1 MTSQP
6 RPTRIRLSWKQ
17 IECRRCHEV
26 RVVGIP
32 CPTCNARPDPREVD
46 PNLQRRQRLAGEALT
61 ILDRPPGTQTASRPV
76 LDQWSPEQGL
86 GPLAEWLE
94 QFLPAL
100 NAAIDDASAAPRL
113 FELVATL
120 IDLRDE
126 VGASQ
131 WLRPHL
137 PLWRTA
143 DTLIGRL
150 TDVAR
155 HYLMACAASTPLQ
168 AQAAAEA
175 GQQALDA
182 GADDSN
188 DLAERLDRWER
199 ISASDRISD
208 TMAAVAVE
216 TYQLAGTT
224 DLLVLGEA
232 GAQDFEQLLGSACPS
247 GMGFLLL
254 FMSLQ
259 AEVILDQ
266 QRFRQIAHDAHALL
280 MQRPGQLQQL
290 LQDDVLVA
298 DMQDAVRRGYDA
310 AITAQAVLAAASND
324 RRAIRALLALA
335 HELVE
340 GPGKRQVAAL
350 LAVAGRRTYQHL
362 RRDDAGALLQQAS
375 QQPSVAPLLD
385 GLDIALRDAK
395 AHEDYLIDG
404 DELILTDRGIGR
416 PDTPS
421 IPGLV
426 LVDRVLIA
434 VETIQALFFALAAA
448 AAKVDV
454 MLVDALDYSHFD
466 MADEDVFAMLL
477 GLQSWTDV
485 TVEIDEGTLRAVA
498 SGELPAPS
506 LRPVAILVPHL
517 PEHITR
523 LELTLHTSSGVRL
536 LWGPTE
542 PWHRYNASTG
552 WEKQLD
558 FVECCRRWYL
568 DGRPAFDQDQV
579 RLWAARQALENAAA
593 GYPACIKP
601 LRQLHMLAQRLQDDD
616 LASGLPELTAYAR
629 NASMGLAPEDVGSDV
644 VSRLQRWALADVPVP
659 AVL

>member
-1 MTSQP
+1 
-6 RPTRIRLSWKQ
+6 
-17 IECRRCHEV
+17 
-26 RVVGIP
+26 
-32 CPTCNARPDPREVD
+32 
-46 PNLQRRQRLAGEALT
+46 
-61 ILDRPPGTQTASRPV
+61 
-76 LDQWSPEQGL
+76 
-86 GPLAEWLE
+86 
-94 QFLPAL
+94 LPAL
-100 NAAIDDASAAPRL
+100 NAAIDDASAASRV

-126 VGASQ
+126 VRASQ

-155 HYLMACAASTPLQ
+155 HHLLACAAPTPLQ

-182 GADDSN
+182 GADDSS

-199 ISASDRISD
+199 ITASDRVDDII
-208 TMAAVAVE
+208 AALAVE
-216 TYQLAGTT
+216 TYRLAETS
-224 DLLVLGEA
+224 DLLVLEEA
-232 GAQDFEQLLGSACPS
+232 GAQDFEHLLGSACPS

-266 QRFRQIAHDAHALL
+266 QRFRQLARDAHALL
-280 MQRPGQLQQL
+280 TQRPGRLQQL
-290 LQDDVLVA
+290 VQDDVLVE

-310 AITAQAVLAAASND
+310 AVTAQAVLAAAGND
-324 RRAIRALLALA
+324 RQAIRALLALA
-335 HELVE
+335 HELLE

-362 RRDDAGALLQQAS
+362 RRLDAGALLQQAS
-375 QQPSVAPLLD
+375 QQPRLAPLLD

-395 AHEDYLIDG
+395 AHEDYLIEG
-404 DELILTDRGIGR
+404 DQLILTDRGRRR
-416 PDTPS
+416 PNTQP

-426 LVDRVLIA
+426 LVDRVLTA

-448 AAKVDV
+448 AAGIDV
-454 MLVDALDYSHFD
+454 MVVDALDYSHFD

-477 GLQSWTDV
+477 GLQSWPDV
-485 TVEIDEGTLRAVA
+485 TVEIDEGTLRVVA
-498 SGELPAPS
+498 SGELPAQS
-506 LRPVAILVPHL
+506 LRPAAILVPHL
-517 PEHITR
+517 PEHITQ
-523 LELTLHTSSGVRL
+523 LELTLHTSSGLRL
-536 LWGPTE
+536 LAGPTE
-542 PWHRYNASTG
+542 PWRRYNAATD
-552 WEKQLD
+552 WEKQLY
-558 FVECCRRWYL
+558 FVECCRRWHL
-568 DGRPAFDQDQV
+568 DGRPAFDQDQL
-579 RLWAARQALENAAA
+579 RLWAARQALERAAA

-601 LRQLHMLAQRLQDDD
+601 LRQLHRLAQRLQDDD
-616 LASGLPELTAYAR
+616 LASDLRGLTAYAR

-644 VSRLQRWALADVPVP
+644 VSRLQRWALANVPVP

>member
-1 MTSQP
+1 M
-6 RPTRIRLSWKQ
+6 
-17 IECRRCHEV
+17 
-26 RVVGIP
+26 
-32 CPTCNARPDPREVD
+32 
-46 PNLQRRQRLAGEALT
+46 
-61 ILDRPPGTQTASRPV
+61 
-76 LDQWSPEQGL
+76 
-86 GPLAEWLE
+86 
-94 QFLPAL
+94 PAL

-120 IDLRDE
+120 VDLSDE

-137 PLWRTA
+137 PLWHTA

-155 HYLMACAASTPLQ
+155 HYLLACAAPTPLQ
-168 AQAAAEA
+168 AQAAEKA

-182 GADDSN
+182 GADDSSG
-188 DLAERLDRWER
+188 LAERLDRWER
-199 ISASDRISD
+199 ITASDRVGDII
-208 TMAAVAVE
+208 AALAVE
-216 TYQLAGTT
+216 TYRLAGTS
-224 DLLVLGEA
+224 DLLVLEDA
-232 GAQDFEQLLGSACPS
+232 GSQDFEQLLGSACPS

-266 QRFRQIAHDAHALL
+266 QRFRQLARDAHALL
-280 MQRPGQLQQL
+280 TQQPGRLQQL
-290 LQDDVLVA
+290 VQDDVLVK
-298 DMQDAVRRGYDA
+298 DMEDAVRRGYDA
-310 AITAQAVLAAASND
+310 AITAQAVLAAAGND
-324 RRAIRALLALA
+324 RQAIRALLALA
-335 HELVE
+335 HELLE

-350 LAVAGRRTYQHL
+350 LAVAGRRSYQHL

-375 QQPSVAPLLD
+375 QQPSLAPLLD

-395 AHEDYLIDG
+395 AHEDYLIEG
-404 DELILTDRGIGR
+404 DELILTDRGIRR
-416 PDTPS
+416 PNTPP

-426 LVDRVLIA
+426 LVDRVLTA
-434 VETIQALFFALAAA
+434 LETIQALFFALAAA

-466 MADEDVFAMLL
+466 MADEDVLAMLL

-498 SGELPAPS
+498 SGEFPAPS

-517 PEHITR
+517 PEPITQ
-523 LELTLHTSSGVRL
+523 LELTLHTSSGLRL
-536 LWGPTE
+536 LAGPTE
-542 PWHRYNASTG
+542 PWRRYNESTG

-558 FVECCRRWYL
+558 FVECCRRWHL

-579 RLWAARQALENAAA
+579 RLWAARQALEHAAA
-593 GYPACIKP
+593 GYPACVKP
-601 LRQLHMLAQRLQDDD
+601 LRRLHRLAQRLQDDD
-616 LASGLPELTAYAR
+616 LASDLRELTTYAR
-629 NASMGLAPEDVGSDV
+629 NASMGLAPQDEGSDV
-644 VSRLQRWALADVPVP
+644 VSRLQRWALANVPVP

>member
-1 MTSQP
+1 MTSRP
-6 RPTRIRLSWKQ
+6 RTTRIKLSWKQ

-32 CPTCNARPDPREVD
+32 CPTCSARPDPREVD
-46 PNLQRRQRLAGEALT
+46 PNLQRRQRLARDALA
-61 ILDRPPGTQTASRPV
+61 ILDRPPEPHTTSRPV

-86 GPLAEWLE
+86 GPLADWLE

-120 IDLRDE
+120 VDLRHE

-137 PLWRTA
+137 PLWHTA

-150 TDVAR
+150 TDVAH
-155 HYLMACAASTPLQ
+155 HYLLACAAPTPLQ
-168 AQAAAEA
+168 AQAAEKA

-182 GADDSN
+182 GADDSS

-199 ISASDRISD
+199 ITTSDRVGDII
-208 TMAAVAVE
+208 AALAVE
-216 TYQLAGTT
+216 TYRLAGTS
-224 DLLVLGEA
+224 DLLVLEDA
-232 GAQDFEQLLGSACPS
+232 GSQDFEQLLGSACPS

-266 QRFRQIAHDAHALL
+266 QRFRQLARDAHALL
-280 MQRPGQLQQL
+280 TQQPGRLQQL
-290 LQDDVLVA
+290 VQDDVLVE
-298 DMQDAVRRGYDA
+298 DMEDAVRRGYDA
-310 AITAQAVLAAASND
+310 AITAQAVLAAAGND
-324 RRAIRALLALA
+324 RQAIRALLALA
-335 HELVE
+335 HELLE

-350 LAVAGRRTYQHL
+350 LAVAGRRSYQHL

-375 QQPSVAPLLD
+375 QQPSLAPLLG

-395 AHEDYLIDG
+395 AHEDYLIEG
-404 DELILTDRGIGR
+404 DELILTDRGIR
-416 PDTPS
+416 RSNTPPIS
-421 IPGLV
+421 GLV
-426 LVDRVLIA
+426 LVDRVLTA
-434 VETIQALFFALAAA
+434 LETIQALFFALAAA

-466 MADEDVFAMLL
+466 MADEDVLAMLL

-498 SGELPAPS
+498 SGEFPAPS

-517 PEHITR
+517 PEPITQ
-523 LELTLHTSSGVRL
+523 LQLTLHTSSGLRL
-536 LWGPTE
+536 LAGPTE
-542 PWHRYNASTG
+542 PWRRYNGSTG

-558 FVECCRRWYL
+558 FVECCRRWHL

-579 RLWAARQALENAAA
+579 RLWAARQALEHAAA
-593 GYPACIKP
+593 GYPACVKP
-601 LRQLHMLAQRLQDDD
+601 LRQLHRLAQRLQDDD
-616 LASGLPELTAYAR
+616 LASDLRELTTYAR
-629 NASMGLAPEDVGSDV
+629 NASMGLAPEDEGSDV
-644 VSRLQRWALADVPVP
+644 VSRLQRWALANVPVP

>member
-46 PNLQRRQRLAGEALT
+46 PYLQRRQRLAREALT
-61 ILDRPPGTQTASRPV
+61 ILDRPPGTHTTSRPV
-76 LDQWSPEQGL
+76 LDQWSPEQGF

-100 NAAIDDASAAPRL
+100 NAAIDDASSAPRL

-120 IDLRDE
+120 IDFHDE
-126 VGASQ
+126 VRASQ

-143 DTLIGRL
+143 DTLIGCL

-155 HYLMACAASTPLQ
+155 HYLLACAAPTPLQ

-182 GADDSN
+182 GADDSS

-199 ISASDRISD
+199 ITASDRVGDII
-208 TMAAVAVE
+208 AALAVE
-216 TYQLAGTT
+216 TYRLAGTS
-224 DLLVLGEA
+224 DLLVLEEA

-266 QRFRQIAHDAHALL
+266 QRFRQLARDAHALL
-280 MQRPGQLQQL
+280 TQRPGRLQQL
-290 LQDDVLVA
+290 VQDDVLVE
-298 DMQDAVRRGYDA
+298 DMHDAVRRGYDA
-310 AITAQAVLAAASND
+310 AITAQAVLAAAGND
-324 RRAIRALLALA
+324 RQAIRALLALA
-335 HELVE
+335 HELLE

-362 RRDDAGALLQQAS
+362 RRDAAGALLQQAS
-375 QQPSVAPLLD
+375 QQPRLAPLLD
-385 GLDIALRDAK
+385 GLDIVLRDAK
-395 AHEDYLIDG
+395 AHEDYLIEG
-404 DELILTDRGIGR
+404 DELILTDRGSRR
-416 PDTPS
+416 PNTPP

-426 LVDRVLIA
+426 LVDRVLTA
-434 VETIQALFFALAAA
+434 VETIQALFFALSAA
-448 AAKVDV
+448 AAKLDV

-466 MADEDVFAMLL
+466 MADEDAFAMLL

-498 SGELPAPS
+498 NGELPAQS
-506 LRPVAILVPHL
+506 LRPTATLVPHL
-517 PEHITR
+517 PDRIAR
-523 LELTLHTSSGVRL
+523 LELTVHTSSGLRL
-536 LWGPTE
+536 LAGPTE
-542 PWHRYNASTG
+542 PWRRYNASTG
-552 WEKQLD
+552 WEKQLH
-558 FVECCRRWYL
+558 FVECCRRWNL
-568 DGRPAFDQDQV
+568 DGRPGFDQDQV
-579 RLWAARQALENAAA
+579 RLWAARQALELAAS

-601 LRQLHMLAQRLQDDD
+601 LRQLHRLAQRLQDDD
-616 LASGLPELTAYAR
+616 LASDLRGLTAYAR

-644 VSRLQRWALADVPVP
+644 VSRLQRWALADVAVP

>member
-1 MTSQP
+1 MTSRP
-6 RPTRIRLSWKQ
+6 RTTRIKLSWKQ
-17 IECRRCHEV
+17 IECRRCHEA

-46 PNLQRRQRLAGEALT
+46 PNLQRRQRLARDALT
-61 ILDRPPGTQTASRPV
+61 ILDRPPGTHTTSRPV
-76 LDQWSPEQGL
+76 LDQWSPEQGF

-113 FELVATL
+113 FGLVATL
-120 IDLRDE
+120 VDLGDE
-126 VGASQ
+126 LGASQ

-155 HYLMACAASTPLQ
+155 HYLLACAARTPLQ

-175 GQQALDA
+175 GQRALDA
-182 GADDSN
+182 GADDSS
-188 DLAERLDRWER
+188 DLAERLDHRER
-199 ISASDRISD
+199 ITASDRVGDII
-208 TMAAVAVE
+208 AALAVE
-216 TYQLAGTT
+216 TYRLAGTS
-224 DLLVLGEA
+224 DLLVLEEV

-266 QRFRQIAHDAHALL
+266 QRFRQLARDAHALL
-280 MQRPGQLQQL
+280 TQRPGRLQQL
-290 LQDDVLVA
+290 VQDDVLVA

-310 AITAQAVLAAASND
+310 AITAQAVLAVAGND
-324 RRAIRALLALA
+324 RQAIRALLALA
-335 HELVE
+335 HELLE
-340 GPGKRQVAAL
+340 GPGKRHVAAL
-350 LAVAGRRTYQHL
+350 LSVAGRRTYQDL
-362 RRDDAGALLQQAS
+362 RRQDAGALLQQAS
-375 QQPSVAPLLD
+375 QQPHLAPLLD

-395 AHEDYLIDG
+395 AHEDYLIEG
-404 DELILTDRGIGR
+404 DELILTDHGVRR
-416 PDTPS
+416 PNTQP

-426 LVDRVLIA
+426 LVDRVLTA
-434 VETIQALFFALAAA
+434 VETIQALFFALAAVA
-448 AAKVDV
+448 ATVDV

-466 MADEDVFAMLL
+466 MADENVFAMLL

-485 TVEIDEGTLRAVA
+485 TVEIDEGALRAVA
-498 SGELPAPS
+498 SGELPAQS
-506 LRPVAILVPHL
+506 MRPVAILVPHL
-517 PEHITR
+517 PERITQ
-523 LELTLHTSSGVRL
+523 LELTVHTSSGLRL
-536 LWGPTE
+536 LAGPIE
-542 PWHRYNASTG
+542 PWRRYNASTG
-552 WEKQLD
+552 WQKQLH
-558 FVECCRRWYL
+558 FVECCRRWHL
-568 DGRPAFDQDQV
+568 DGRSAFDEDQV
-579 RLWAARQALENAAA
+579 RLWAARQALEHAAA

-601 LRQLHMLAQRLQDDD
+601 LRQLHRLAQRLQDDD
-616 LASGLPELTAYAR
+616 LARDLRELITYAR
-629 NASMGLAPEDVGSDV
+629 NASMGLAPQDVGSDV
-644 VSRLQRWALADVPVP
+644 VSRLQRWALANVSVP

>member
-1 MTSQP
+1 MTS
-6 RPTRIRLSWKQ
+6 RPHTTRIKLSWKQ
-17 IECRRCHEV
+17 IECRRCHEA
-26 RVVGIP
+26 RVVGIS
-32 CPTCNARPDPREVD
+32 CPTCDARPDPREVD
-46 PNLQRRQRLAGEALT
+46 PNLQRRQRLARDALA
-61 ILDRPPGTQTASRPV
+61 ILDRPPGTHITTRPA
-76 LDQWSPEQGL
+76 LDQWSPEQGF

-120 IDLRDE
+120 VDLRDE

-155 HYLMACAASTPLQ
+155 HYLLACAARTPLQ

-175 GQQALDA
+175 GQHALDA
-182 GADDSN
+182 GADDSS
-188 DLAERLDRWER
+188 DLDERLDRWER
-199 ISASDRISD
+199 ITASDRVGDI
-208 TMAAVAVE
+208 MVAVAVE
-216 TYQLAGTT
+216 TYRLAGTS
-224 DLLVLGEA
+224 DLLVLEED
-232 GAQDFEQLLGSACPS
+232 GAQDFEQLLGTPCPS

-266 QRFRQIAHDAHALL
+266 QRFRQLARDAHAVL
-280 MQRPGQLQQL
+280 MQRPGRLQQMVL
-290 LQDDVLVA
+290 DDVLVE

-310 AITAQAVLAAASND
+310 AITAQAVLAAAGND
-324 RRAIRALLALA
+324 RQAIRALLALA
-335 HELVE
+335 HELLE

-350 LAVAGRRTYQHL
+350 LAVVGRRTYQHL
-362 RRDDAGALLQQAS
+362 RRDDAGALLHQAS
-375 QQPSVAPLLD
+375 QQPSLAPLLD

-395 AHEDYLIDG
+395 AHEDYLIEG
-404 DELILTDRGIGR
+404 DELILTDHGIRR
-416 PDTPS
+416 PNTPP

-426 LVDRVLIA
+426 LVDRVLTA

-448 AAKVDV
+448 AAKVDI

-485 TVEIDEGTLRAVA
+485 TVEIDEDTLRAVA

-506 LRPVAILVPHL
+506 LRPAAILVPHL

-523 LELTLHTSSGVRL
+523 LELSLHTSSGLRL
-536 LWGPTE
+536 LAGPTE
-542 PWHRYNASTG
+542 PWRRYNASTG

-558 FVECCRRWYL
+558 FVECCRRWHL

-601 LRQLHMLAQRLQDDD
+601 LRQLHRLAQHLQDDD
-616 LASGLPELTAYAR
+616 LARDLRELITYAR
-629 NASMGLAPEDVGSDV
+629 NASMDRGPEGVGSDV
-644 VSRLQRWALADVPVP
+644 VSRLQRLALANVSVP